1 MVSNFNIVRRNKNKF
16 LGGRDK
22 KVGFCY
28 KEEEIAK
35 VFVFLK
41 KSFYEMLIIPQTLSI
56 NNFRTI
62 SAKLINLHTIR
73 KLIKNSFKNVPV
85 KAMFTLKAIFSHTVL
100 GMLISEGRSTLSLTQ
115 RGTGSERVDIFHI
128 H

>member
-85 KAMFTLKAIFSHTVL
+85 KARFTLKAIFSHTVL
-100 GMLISEGRSTLSLTQ
+100 GILISEGRSTLSLTQ
-115 RGTGSERVDIFHI
+115 RGTGSERVNIFHI

>member
-1 MVSNFNIVRRNKNKF
+1 MILTLPVPEK
-16 LGGRDK
+16 
-22 KVGFCY
+22 
-28 KEEEIAK
+28 
-35 VFVFLK
+35 LK

-73 KLIKNSFKNVPV
+73 KLIKNSFKIVSV

-100 GMLISEGRSTLSLTQ
+100 GILISEGRSTLSLTQ
-115 RGTGSERVDIFHI
+115 RGTGSERVNIFHI